1 MLLSNII
8 ERFTISEISALFL
21 TLVVHCFFLQVVT
34 TMRLV
39 NSSAVRLTYIV
50 LDQSVARTGEEVSR
64 VLGVLSPSA
73 ISQRLGYSVQ
83 LPATRTLACCRL
95 AVHSSNAPFN
105 T

>member
-1 MLLSNII
+1 
-8 ERFTISEISALFL
+8 
-21 TLVVHCFFLQVVT
+21 
-34 TMRLV
+34 MRLV